1 MAAATA
7 LSSPAA
13 LCHAQCGAQG
23 GEGKKSVPKKAGCK
37 ATGNEGATQNG
48 EGLNSVTLAAQTF
61 PLRCPRRHHHLN
73 NCLYDSPYPGKF
85 PLNRNFFQGAF
96 QQAELIWPSPD
107 VTNSS
112 SSIKSP
118 IAASAITSESR

>member
-1 MAAATA
+1 MANV
-7 LSSPAA
+7 LRKGMKRKENR
-13 LCHAQCGAQG
+13 CQ
-23 GEGKKSVPKKAGCK
+23 KKAGCK

-85 PLNRNFFQGAF
+85 PLTAIFLGCF
-96 QQAELIWPSPD
+96 P
-107 VTNSS
+107 
-112 SSIKSP
+112 
-118 IAASAITSESR
+118 ASGTHLAIPGGDKQLKLQ

>member
-1 MAAATA
+1 MANV
-7 LSSPAA
+7 LRKGMKRKENR
-13 LCHAQCGAQG
+13 CQ
-23 GEGKKSVPKKAGCK
+23 KKAGCK

-48 EGLNSVTLAAQTF
+48 EGLNSVTLAAQMF

-73 NCLYDSPYPGKF
+73 NCLYDNPYPGKF
-85 PLNRNFFQGAF
+85 LLNSNFFQDAF

-112 SSIKSP
+112 SSSKSP